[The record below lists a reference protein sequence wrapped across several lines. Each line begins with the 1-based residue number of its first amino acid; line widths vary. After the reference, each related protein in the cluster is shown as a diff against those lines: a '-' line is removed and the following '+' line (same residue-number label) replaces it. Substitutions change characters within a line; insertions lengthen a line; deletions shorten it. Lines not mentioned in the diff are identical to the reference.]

1 MTEKNKQKTKRYS
14 VTLDDKFAR
23 RLDAIAHFK
32 GLSTSQYIRMVVMD
46 HVYSDLVPVPG
57 EVEKR

>member
-1 MTEKNKQKTKRYS
+1 MGEKSKSKSKRYS
-14 VTLDDKFAR
+14 VNFDEKFAR

-32 GLSTSQYIRMVVMD
+32 GLSTTQYIRMIIMD
-46 HVYSDLVPVPG
+46 HVYNDLVPVPG